1 MPFVLGSLIFLA
13 ATASVPADVKVEVA
27 SGDWSKLPQLNQRGY
42 DHLNRKMQLKLYEI
56 ASSKQCPSFG
66 LKQDRLDFRIGFA
79 VQYDA
84 AGKPSRLVLPRLEC
98 PEAEGVTGGALL
110 EMLAAGDY
118 AATGKSVNG
127 WYQGTLG
134 FTFVGENATNPAVV
148 VAQAQPGAVKG
159 PDPTETVCE
168 KVEILGSRLTTK
180 SVCMTRAQWAQQ
192 KKDDRDSVERAQQQ
206 RGCNDQAGSC

>member
-1 MPFVLGSLIFLA
+1 MSFVLGSLIALA
-13 ATASVPADVKVEVA
+13 ATASVPANVTVEVA
-27 SGDWSKLPQLNQRGY
+27 SGDWSKLPQLSQRGY

-84 AGKPSRLVLPRLEC
+84 AGKPSRLLLPRLEC

-134 FTFVGENATNPAVV
+134 FTFVGQDATNPAVV
-148 VAQAQPGAVKG
+148 VAAAQPGAVKG

-168 KVEILGSRLTTK
+168 KMEILGSRLTTK
-180 SVCMTRAQWAQQ
+180 SVCMTRAEWAQ
-192 KKDDRDSVERAQQQ
+192 KRRDDKEAVEQAQTQ
-206 RGCNDQAGSC
+206 RGCKADTGC